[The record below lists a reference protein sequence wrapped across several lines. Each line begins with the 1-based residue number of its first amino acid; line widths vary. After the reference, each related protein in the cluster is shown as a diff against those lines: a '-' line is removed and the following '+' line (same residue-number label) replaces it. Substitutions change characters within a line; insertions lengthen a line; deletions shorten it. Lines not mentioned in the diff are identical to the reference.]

1 MAEFGLRNS
10 GIDHLYLP
18 ISTSMA
24 RMAKTPAKLP
34 LPPEPPT
41 DEPPPPEAPTAAEG
55 ALAPPYSDCKKP
67 WLFRRAP
74 CMPSSRLFSSSM
86 REWLSLSR

>member
-24 RMAKTPAKLP
+24 RMAKAPAKLP

-41 DEPPPPEAPTAAEG
+41 DEPPPEAPTAAE
-55 ALAPPYSDCKKP
+55 LPPPPYSDCKKP
-67 WLFRRAP
+67 WLLLRAP
-74 CMPSSRLFSSSM
+74 CMPSSRLLSSSM
-86 REWLSLSR
+86 REWLRRSR